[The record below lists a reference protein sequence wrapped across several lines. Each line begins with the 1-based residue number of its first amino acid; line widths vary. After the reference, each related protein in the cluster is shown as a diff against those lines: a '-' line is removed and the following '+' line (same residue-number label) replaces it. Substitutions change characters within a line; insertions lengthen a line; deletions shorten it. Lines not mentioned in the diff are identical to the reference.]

1 MAFMDKLGRFLEGA
15 MGGVQEGVG
24 LRQSMNR
31 EQRAQ
36 EDQFSQRQTE
46 EEARIRGVAQY
57 NIEQAQG
64 MIQDNPYLSQG
75 AGTALG
81 MELGGQRSKIQ
92 AETEGALAEFGSD
105 LAGDLT
111 GVTTLE
117 GIDKVQEEQAAR
129 LKGVTNVLSS
139 TFQAGD
145 SKNRQELRDIQQK
158 IQAGKDKFSAY
169 KQALNLYNTIDS
181 KEGFKVDDDGAFYEA
196 ENALLDSLKNLLGD
210 EQQAMTLFNQQKSV
224 RQSAD
229 YAAINSII
237 DVYKTTY
244 GGKLDRAQATELLG
258 ELDPIFKRNPGL
270 LMNNEALIQ
279 GMVEANDAEAVT
291 STIDLM
297 RLTNLAG
304 SFSPSVAEDM
314 MKSASALFLQRGIDP
329 AVMERQ
335 IIEAVKMSKVKKVRT
350 ESENT
355 ALLQNAL
362 RIDQA
367 DPINMAK
374 GISPMVAQVFI
385 GAGLTEIGNAFLEE
399 GGKRRLTVDDYNA
412 FNRIMSAQA
421 DVYEKPKEAKPFQQI
436 VSDAWYA
443 GTSDNTEE
451 GVNRLNTATDGPA
464 AKFRNIIINVYDK
477 IDREIKFP
485 DASNRGGKLI
495 AIAQMEEFNRGINRN
510 GYYYDPKTKKF
521 YALDDEQK
529 KAVALGEV
537 ITGDQPLPTPEP
549 SANIRDKTI
558 EDMYDTAGSQAGSAI
573 GAFMPLGPPK

>member
-1 MAFMDKLGRFLEGA
+1 
-15 MGGVQEGVG
+15 
-24 LRQSMNR
+24 
-31 EQRAQ
+31 
-36 EDQFSQRQTE
+36 
-46 EEARIRGVAQY
+46 
-57 NIEQAQG
+57 
-64 MIQDNPYLSQG
+64 
-75 AGTALG
+75 
-81 MELGGQRSKIQ
+81 
-92 AETEGALAEFGSD
+92 
-105 LAGDLT
+105 
-111 GVTTLE
+111 
-117 GIDKVQEEQAAR
+117 
-129 LKGVTNVLSS
+129 
-139 TFQAGD
+139 
-145 SKNRQELRDIQQK
+145 
-158 IQAGKDKFSAY
+158 
-169 KQALNLYNTIDS
+169 
-181 KEGFKVDDDGAFYEA
+181 
-196 ENALLDSLKNLLGD
+196 
-210 EQQAMTLFNQQKSV
+210 
-224 RQSAD
+224 
-229 YAAINSII
+229 
-237 DVYKTTY
+237 
-244 GGKLDRAQATELLG
+244 
-258 ELDPIFKRNPGL
+258 
-270 LMNNEALIQ
+270 
-279 GMVEANDAEAVT
+279 
-291 STIDLM
+291 M